1 MGLGD
6 WKSILRGT
14 WDDLMRNHSMVFA
27 AGLSYYFL
35 MGLFPALIA
44 LAAILAYFPVPNLFQ
59 STLDVMSK
67 VVPPDS
73 MGLVRQVVRDVISPN
88 RGKLLSLGVAGA
100 IWAVSTGFASL
111 MEALNVAY
119 DVPETRPYW
128 KTRLMA
134 TWLSIQI
141 GGLFLIALTLILLGP
156 QFGDWV
162 AARTNLTWAFAAS
175 WPYIRWT
182 ISIVAVVMAVG
193 TMYFAGPNVKQRF
206 RYTAVGAIFATVAWL
221 GLSDLLGLYFRR
233 VANLNHTYGALGGAV
248 ALMIWLQWTALILL
262 IGAEINSEIL
272 KRSTHGEVPLKFERR
287 ALSRVKPGSE
297 WAA

>member
-6 WKSILRGT
+6 WKLVLRGT
-14 WDDLMRNHSMVFA
+14 WDNLMRNHSMVFA

-44 LAAILAYFPVPNLFQ
+44 LAAILAYIPVPNLFQ

-67 VVPPDS
+67 VFPADS

-88 RGKLLSLGVAGA
+88 RGKLLSFGLAGA

-128 KTRLMA
+128 KTRLLA

-141 GGLFLIALTLILLGP
+141 GGLFLIALTVILLGP
-156 QFGDWV
+156 EFGQWV
-162 AARTNLTWAFAAS
+162 AARTKLTWAFAIA

-221 GLSDLLGLYFRR
+221 GLSNLLGVYFHHA
-233 VANLNHTYGALGGAV
+233 ANLNHTYGALGGAV
-248 ALMIWLQWTALILL
+248 ALMIWLQWTALILSL
-262 IGAEINSEIL
+262 EP
-272 KRSTHGEVPLKFERR
+272 K
-287 ALSRVKPGSE
+287 
-297 WAA
+297 

>member
-6 WKSILRGT
+6 WKNVLRRT
-14 WDDLMRNHSMVFA
+14 WDDLMRNHSMVIA

-44 LAAILAYFPVPNLFQ
+44 LAAILAYIPVPNLFQ
-59 STLDVMSK
+59 STLDVMNK
-67 VVPPDS
+67 VFPADS
-73 MGLVRQVVRDVISPN
+73 MGLVRQVVRDVITPN
-88 RGKLLSLGVAGA
+88 RGKLLSLGLAGA

-128 KTRLMA
+128 KTRLLA

-141 GGLFLIALTLILLGP
+141 GGLFLIALTAILLGP
-156 QFGDWV
+156 EFGAWV
-162 AARTNLTWAFAAS
+162 AERTKLTWAFAIA

-182 ISIVAVVMAVG
+182 ISVTAVVMAVG

-206 RYTAVGAIFATVAWL
+206 RYTAVGAIFATVTWL
-221 GLSDLLGLYFRR
+221 GLSNLLGLYFHH

-272 KRSTHGEVPLKFERR
+272 KLSTHGEVPLKFERR